1 MLPVQLW
8 IKAAATKVRKDHGFT
23 ENHPMKALLIVT
35 AGALLMTSGAATA
48 QSATDIKCMILSNV
62 FAKNSKDAE
71 SQKAAE
77 AALYF
82 YLGRVPDGATSTQLK
97 TLLDAQGKALTD
109 ATAGAMMNACVK
121 TIENKVQM
129 LQSLAPPPAKKPEG
143 R

>member
-1 MLPVQLW
+1 
-8 IKAAATKVRKDHGFT
+8 
-23 ENHPMKALLIVT
+23 MKTLLTVT
-35 AGALLMTSGAATA
+35 AAALLMTTGAASA
-48 QSATDIKCMILSNV
+48 QSANDIKCMILSNA
-62 FAKNSKDAE
+62 FAKNTKDPD

-82 YLGRVPDGATSTQLK
+82 YLGRVPDGASPSQLK
-97 TLLDAQGKALTD
+97 TLLDTQGKTLTD

-129 LQSLAPPPAKKPEG
+129 LQSLAPPPATTKKPEG